1 MSKMKNSF
9 LKFLKHL
16 QPLFTLPNSIEES
29 QKQTEVLLT
38 LYIWSITTLFTVVC
52 VSLSIFTPQNGPR
65 FLTIAALFDALH
77 LFFYFLI
84 KRGFVRQA
92 NILTV
97 WVTWLL
103 LTGIAVTGGG
113 LRGPIFP
120 GYFLLTF
127 LAGITLGGRQ
137 MGLFAVLSAMT
148 GFGMAYLEKNGI
160 LPNPQYVYL
169 PFRYWS
175 IQSANLLM
183 LVLLQYYASW
193 IVRHTLQKLNNELKE
208 RKEIEKSL
216 SASQRRFAAIFENS
230 PIPTAIA
237 TIDDLRWIDVNTMFV
252 ELCGYTRQ
260 ELIGRNKEETKIWKN
275 AETLEQMLTLTH
287 EHGEVRNL
295 ETSLWRKDDEIRY
308 VSVTIGKLNLDETD
322 RLIFQVL
329 DITEKHQLAKSLF
342 ESNQR
347 FEQLA
352 THIEEVFWISEK
364 TGKINYA
371 SPACDSLFGCS
382 AEDLYLGRKEFIDLV
397 HPEDRQIVFDSF
409 ESDLRGENSVV
420 EYRIVHPDGEIRW
433 VSDRSYPILGKQG
446 ELLRTVGIT
455 ADITEQKMLE
465 AERREMTSTL
475 EDAEQQAGLGSWS
488 HDLLTNQDKWSQQ
501 MFTLFGIDPTEGI
514 PTIPAFLEHIHPED
528 REMLGNVLF
537 KMMHGEETTTLFTY
551 RTNPER
557 GEMRVLKPTYRVEK
571 DANERITKFI
581 GTVLDITER
590 KRAEAELEYLQKL
603 LEKVIHAGKNITSIT
618 DLDTCLREIH
628 QNITVNL
635 GFERV
640 GLFLYDAEKNAIQGT
655 YGTDRNGQR
664 VKNDWFLEI
673 VNDQSDWQV
682 ALQNPNGIKV
692 TTDYEKEYPS
702 SPNNEMRGVKQHI
715 MLAAWAGDAPVALIA
730 VDNLITKKPITPA
743 DIEAIQLFAGYAGLA
758 IQNARLHSG
767 LEALVE
773 ERTMALRKSEKSLQ
787 LFLDTAND
795 LIQSLDESGHYI
807 YVNQSWCRTLGYT
820 FEEAESLNM
829 LQVVDK
835 EYHEHCMKI
844 FEGFMKDGKSQ
855 ILEVGFRTKSGS
867 LVIVEGSISI
877 QVRNDG
883 KRVTNGFFRDITG
896 RKQAE
901 IAMRKANLE
910 MEQALRMKD
919 EFLANMS
926 HELRTPLN
934 AVLGLSESLLEETI
948 GPINQRQEKY
958 LQTINESGKH
968 LLELINEILDLAK
981 IESGKIQLN
990 IHKVDIHKICEAT
1003 LQIVEHL
1010 AKKKSQKIH
1019 LEIDDKV
1026 RFIQADERRLKQM
1039 IVNLLSNG
1047 IKFTQEGGEIG
1058 IKVYSEP
1065 ALNVVNI
1072 QVWDTG
1078 IGIPQSDLARI
1089 FQPFI
1094 QLNSGLAREA
1104 SGTGL
1109 GLTLVEQMARLHGG
1123 SITVNSQSGK
1133 GSSFTISLPNSQD
1146 IRTVNVN
1153 DL

>member
-1 MSKMKNSF
+1 
-9 LKFLKHL
+9 
-16 QPLFTLPNSIEES
+16 
-29 QKQTEVLLT
+29 
-38 LYIWSITTLFTVVC
+38 
-52 VSLSIFTPQNGPR
+52 
-65 FLTIAALFDALH
+65 
-77 LFFYFLI
+77 
-84 KRGFVRQA
+84 
-92 NILTV
+92 
-97 WVTWLL
+97 
-103 LTGIAVTGGG
+103 
-113 LRGPIFP
+113 
-120 GYFLLTF
+120 
-127 LAGITLGGRQ
+127 
-137 MGLFAVLSAMT
+137 
-148 GFGMAYLEKNGI
+148 
-160 LPNPQYVYL
+160 
-169 PFRYWS
+169 
-175 IQSANLLM
+175 M

-193 IVRHTLQKLNNELKE
+193 IVKQALQKAYDEVKE
-208 RKEIEKSL
+208 RRAIAKSL
-216 SASQRRFAAIFENS
+216 SASKSRFATIFDNS

-237 TIDDLRWIDVNTMFV
+237 TVDDLQWVDANAMFF

-260 ELIGRNKEETKIWKN
+260 ELLGRDKEEAKIWVN
-275 AETLEQMLTLTH
+275 AEDLAQMLTLIH
-287 EHGEVRNL
+287 EQGQVRNF
-295 ETSLWRKDDEIRY
+295 ETSLQRKDDEIRQ

-455 ADITEQKMLE
+455 TDITEQKMLE
-465 AERREMTSTL
+465 VEHREMTAYL

-488 HDLLTNQDKWSQQ
+488 QDLLTNQGKWSQQ
-501 MFTLFGIDPTEGI
+501 MFTLFGFDPAEGT
-514 PTIPAFLEHIHPED
+514 PTIPAFLERIHPED

-590 KRAEAELEYLQKL
+590 KRAEAELEYRQKL

-655 YGTDRNGQR
+655 YGTDRNGQM

-682 ALQNPNGIKV
+682 ALQNPTGIKV

-715 MLAAWAGDAPVALIA
+715 MLAAWAGGAPMALIA

-773 ERTMALRKSEKSLQ
+773 ERTTALRKSEKSLQ

-820 FEEAESLNM
+820 FEEAKELNM

-877 QVRNDG
+877 QERNDG
-883 KRVTNGFFRDITG
+883 MRVTNGFFRDITG

-1047 IKFTQEGGEIG
+1047 IKFTQAGGEIG
-1058 IKVYSEP
+1058 VKVYPEP
-1065 ALNVVNI
+1065 AFNVVNI

-1078 IGIPQSDLARI
+1078 IGIPKSDLARI

-1094 QLNSGLAREA
+1094 QLNSGLARES

-1146 IRTVNVN
+1146 TRTVDVN